1 MTHWIRQ
8 LAQHYEAIR
17 RRAPDA
23 ALALVFDI
31 DGTILDVEPAARSLL
46 ECYAE
51 AGGQDLLSTAR
62 EADVAVADWPAI
74 VASAGLRGEPRDR
87 AVAELRRLWNQPDTV
102 LAAHRPC
109 RGTLEVIRW
118 FQLQPNT
125 EIALNTGRPAS
136 QRLDTLR
143 QLNSLGRAYRVSFSS
158 DLLFMRDDADRDAT
172 AAKVR
177 GIDRLRARGYTV
189 VAAVDNEPRYLQAI
203 KGGAPEDAL
212 LTFHSRDLHAARRS
226 TAPDEL
232 RELLSSRRLPRHVQF
247 VWEGI
252 HGEGELQR
260 FLTAAIHW
268 GEVTLSG
275 FHAGEPIIGGGRLQ
289 LTRALSAMLQ
299 RTRRCKIKLRA
310 PEQALAL
317 IPWLRER
324 GYPSE
329 ALWFHLPAGPH
340 QAEAL
345 RRLSEA
351 MPGSMRQC
359 PIDGLSHSEGAGP
372 DLESIAALARAGATR
387 FSMDW
392 QTPGTSQALDVLD
405 AHGYELHLHA
415 IPDMAA
421 FIQASLLLP
430 CSVGTGFDF
439 PHRAGAAQ
447 HRRAS

>member
-23 ALALVFDI
+23 PLALVFDI
-31 DGTILDVEPAARSLL
+31 DGTILDVAPAARSLL
-46 ECYAE
+46 ERYGE

-62 EADVAVADWPAI
+62 EADVDVADWPAI
-74 VASAGLRGEPRDR
+74 VSSTGLRGEARDR
-87 AVAELRRLWNQPDTV
+87 VVGELRRLWNQPDTV

-143 QLNSLGRAYRVSFSS
+143 QLNSLGRAHRVSFSS
-158 DLLFMRDDADRDAT
+158 DLLFMRDDTDTDAT
-172 AAKVR
+172 TAKVR
-177 GIDRLRARGYTV
+177 GIKALRARGYTV
-189 VAAVDNEPRYLQAI
+189 VAAVDNEPGYLQAI
-203 KGGAPEDAL
+203 KSGATEDPL

-232 RELLSSRRLPRHVQF
+232 RELLGSRRLPRHVQF
-247 VWEGI
+247 VWEDI

-275 FHAGEPIIGGGRLQ
+275 FHDGEPEIGGGRLR
-289 LTRALSAMLQ
+289 LTRVLSAMLQ
-299 RTRRCKIKLRA
+299 RTRRCKIDLQA

-324 GYPSE
+324 GYPPE
-329 ALWFHLPAGPH
+329 ALWFHVPAGAC
-340 QAEAL
+340 QTEAL

-359 PIDGLSHSEGAGP
+359 PIDGLLHDEDRGP
-372 DLESIAALARAGATR
+372 DLAAIAALSRAGATR

-392 QTPGTSQALDVLD
+392 QTPGTSMALDVLD
-405 AHGYELHLHA
+405 ARGYELHLHA

-430 CSVGTGFDF
+430 CSVGTDFDF
-439 PHRAGAAQ
+439 PRAARTAQRRRAG
-447 HRRAS
+447 